1 MKHTY
6 IIFCLSLLL
15 LSLAGCKQDELQSS
29 HQSDTRLTSVKATT
43 SAAVKSRTQLSGNAV
58 IWEQSDAI
66 GIFSNATAE
75 AVRYDLTEIQGDE
88 ARFESETGVSG
99 EEFYAFY
106 PYSAQSAVE
115 GTKISYRLTDGQDY
129 RTGSFDTGD
138 CPMVAKS
145 THSDFRFLQTC
156 GIIRLRLTGTMAVSS
171 IRLQGNNGEALAGDG
186 TIDIASDTPVF
197 TIDGSGDKLT
207 AIQLRASAHVQLSES
222 GVTEFYFVVAPQT
235 FTQGITVDIT
245 GMVNGTEQT
254 IHKQTQ
260 KSITVTRSV
269 ISSFAAVDTDAEL
282 EPEGPTDRD
291 VLIALYD
298 ATDGDNWT
306 NNTNWCSDKPLSEW
320 YGVYVNEIRDE
331 NEVIYLSLSN
341 NNLVGSLPEEIGYLV
356 NLQGLDLDDNRLIG
370 EIPASIGKMQQL
382 GSLYMSGNQLT
393 GEIPSE
399 ICDLP
404 NLEVFKLYDNQ
415 LSGEIP
421 SEFSNLS
428 KLRYCYLYN
437 NQLIGSI
444 PPELGK
450 LSDLRTLDLQNNQLA
465 GEIPSELGN
474 LSNLEDLSLSN
485 NQLTGSI
492 PESLG
497 NLSNLEYCYLYG
509 NQLTGNIPESF
520 GNLSNL
526 EYCYLFNNQLTGTVP
541 ETLANLTKL
550 SVMDFSG
557 NMLGG
562 DLPEAVTAT
571 DWWQANG
578 YICIEQNEPGGFTFE
593 TLNLYVPDFTAT
605 DNRGNT
611 IRTIDIVSSHKVTL
625 YYIWATWCGYSKA
638 FHPVMS
644 DLYQRYKNH
653 SLEIIGICDDGMDNP
668 ADANNYIES
677 NDMEWPTLME
687 NPEGGIP
694 YSGFPTVIAFDETG
708 KMIFH
713 SSFTPRDE
721 LPEFLKGILGEG
733 EAPYE
738 STDYSADG
746 KVHTL
751 QTATEG
757 NGINV
762 VLMGDGFSDRQIA
775 DGTYEDLMRQGM
787 ESFFMFEPFVSF
799 RNYFN
804 LYYVDVV
811 SKNEGLMEGHE
822 TALSCYLGEGTH
834 IGGDNDKC
842 MTYAA
847 RCDNFTSEEMN
858 EMLIIVL
865 VNSTEYHG
873 TAHISGSSAYLG
885 DYGRGS
891 AVTYSTLETP
901 QKVQIGIVIHE
912 AAGHGFAKLAD
923 EYVYDTPEYARI
935 PDTEITRVSG
945 WQKDFGWYT
954 NIDFT
959 NNPSTVLWNK
969 FISDNRYQNENI
981 GVFEGGYYYRTGVW
995 RPTEE
1000 SVMRTN
1006 YNYPYD
1012 FNAPSRAAIY
1022 NRIHKLAY
1030 GESWTFDYEEFVNW
1044 DLSKSLT
1051 ASRTVVVPVS
1061 TQIEATAPPVTYN
1074 RRWENGRFVYE

>member
-186 TIDIASDTPVF
+186 TIDIASDAPVF

-207 AIQLRASAHVQLSES
+207 AIQLRASANVQLSES

-245 GMVNGTEQT
+245 GSVNGKEQT
-254 IHKQTQ
+254 IRKQTQ

-298 ATDGDNWT
+298 ATNGDNWT
-306 NNTNWCSDKPLSEW
+306 NHTNWCSDKPLSEW
-320 YGVYVNEIRDE
+320 YGVTLDYSQERVQYIH
-331 NEVIYLSLSN
+331 LSY
-341 NNLVGSLPEEIGYLV
+341 NNLVGSIPEEIG
-356 NLQGLDLDDNRLIG
+356 NLTELYTLDL
-370 EIPASIGKMQQL
+370 
-382 GSLYMSGNQLT
+382 SGNTLT
-393 GEIPSE
+393 GEIPSS
-399 ICDLP
+399 IGNMHIL
-404 NLEVFKLYDNQ
+404 
-415 LSGEIP
+415 G
-421 SEFSNLS
+421 
-428 KLRYCYLYN
+428 YLYLN
-437 NQLIGSI
+437 
-444 PPELGK
+444 
-450 LSDLRTLDLQNNQLA
+450 
-465 GEIPSELGN
+465 
-474 LSNLEDLSLSN
+474 N

-492 PESLG
+492 PQEIG
-497 NLSNLEYCYLYG
+497 NLSDLRACYIYE
-509 NQLTGNIPESF
+509 NQLMGNIPSEF
-520 GNLSNL
+520 GNLINL
-526 EYCYLFNNQLTGTVP
+526 EYCYLFGNQLTGEVP
-541 ETLANLTKL
+541 ETLSRLTKL
-550 SVMDFSG
+550 QTMDFSD

-562 DLPEAVTAT
+562 DVPEAVTAT
-571 DWWQANG
+571 DWWQING
-578 YICIEQNEPGGFTFE
+578 YRCIEQNEPGGFTFE
-593 TLNLYVPDFTAT
+593 TLNLYIPDFTAT

-625 YYIWATWCGYSKA
+625 YYVWATWCGYSKA

-644 DLYQRYKNH
+644 ELYQRYKNH
-653 SLEIIGICDDGMDNP
+653 SLEIIGICTDGMDNP
-668 ADANNYIES
+668 ADADNYIES

-713 SSFTPRDE
+713 SSFTSRDE

-733 EAPYE
+733 DAPYE
-738 STDYSADG
+738 STDFSADR
-746 KVHTL
+746 KAYTL
-751 QTATEG
+751 QTASEG

-762 VLMGDGFSDRQIA
+762 VLMGDAFSDRQIA
-775 DGTYEDLMRQGM
+775 DGTYEKVMQQAADAFFS
-787 ESFFMFEPFVSF
+787 EEPYTSFKDMFNV
-799 RNYFN
+799 
-804 LYYVDVV
+804 YYVNAV
-811 SKNEGLMEGHE
+811 SKNEGYVDGGE
-822 TALSCYLGEGTH
+822 TIFSGTFGGGTH
-834 IGGDNDKC
+834 VMGNDELC
-842 MTYAA
+842 MKYAQTA
-847 RCDNFTSEEMN
+847 FNFTN
-858 EMLIIVL
+858 EQMQDVLIV
-865 VNSTEYHG
+865 VMMNSTAYAG
-873 TAHISGSSAYLG
+873 TCYMYYNTGYTS
-885 DYGRGS
+885 DYGRGTS
-891 AVTYSTLETP
+891 VAYFP
-901 QKVQIGIVIHE
+901 IGTSYEDLATILHHE
-912 AAGHGFAKLAD
+912 AGGHGFAKLND
-923 EYVYDTPEYARI
+923 EYAYEYMGMIPANEIRDEQNMRENYGWGKNTDYISDPARVYW
-935 PDTEITRVSG
+935 S
-945 WQKDFGWYT
+945 
-954 NIDFT
+954 
-959 NNPSTVLWNK
+959 K
-969 FISDNRYQNENI
+969 FIADSRYASENI
-981 GVFEGGYYYRTGVW
+981 GVYEGACTYWTGAY
-995 RPTEE
+995 RPTEN
-1000 SVMRTN
+1000 SIMNDNTGG
-1006 YNYPYD
+1006 
-1012 FNAPSRAAIY
+1012 FNAPSREAIY
-1022 NRIHKLAY
+1022 YRIHKLAY
-1030 GESWTFDYEEFVNW
+1030 GESWTYDYEEFVNW
-1044 DLSKSLT
+1044 DLNQR
-1051 ASRTVVVPVS
+1051 ARSRVSVVP
-1061 TQIEATAPPVTYN
+1061 QKKYPPTAPPVIIKA
-1074 RRWENGRFVYE
+1074 RWENGRFVYE

>member
-129 RTGSFDTGD
+129 RAGSFDTGD

-186 TIDIASDTPVF
+186 TIDIASDAPVF

-207 AIQLRASAHVQLSES
+207 AIQLRASANVQLSES

-245 GMVNGTEQT
+245 GSVNGKEQT
-254 IHKQTQ
+254 IRKQTQ

-291 VLIALYD
+291 ILIALYD
-298 ATDGDNWT
+298 ATNGDNWT
-306 NNTNWCSDKPLSEW
+306 NNTNWCTNAPLSEW
-320 YGVYVNEIRDE
+320 YGVTLDYSQERVQYIH
-331 NEVIYLSLSN
+331 LSY
-341 NNLVGSLPEEIGYLV
+341 NNLVGSIPEEIG
-356 NLQGLDLDDNRLIG
+356 NLTELYTLDL
-370 EIPASIGKMQQL
+370 
-382 GSLYMSGNQLT
+382 SGNTLT
-393 GEIPSE
+393 GEIPSS
-399 ICDLP
+399 IGNMHIL
-404 NLEVFKLYDNQ
+404 
-415 LSGEIP
+415 G
-421 SEFSNLS
+421 
-428 KLRYCYLYN
+428 YLYLN
-437 NQLIGSI
+437 
-444 PPELGK
+444 
-450 LSDLRTLDLQNNQLA
+450 
-465 GEIPSELGN
+465 
-474 LSNLEDLSLSN
+474 N

-492 PESLG
+492 PQEIG
-497 NLSNLEYCYLYG
+497 NLSDLRACYIYE
-509 NQLTGNIPESF
+509 NQLMGNIPSKF
-520 GNLSNL
+520 GNLINL
-526 EYCYLFNNQLTGTVP
+526 EYCYLFGNQLTGEVP
-541 ETLANLTKL
+541 ETLSRLTKL
-550 SVMDFSG
+550 QTMDFSY

-571 DWWQANG
+571 DWWQING
-578 YICIEQNEPGGFTFE
+578 YRCIEQNEPGGFTFE
-593 TLNLYVPDFTAT
+593 TLNLYIPDFTAT

-625 YYIWATWCGYSKA
+625 YYVWATWCGNSKA

-644 DLYQRYKNH
+644 ELYQRYKNH
-653 SLEIIGICDDGMDNP
+653 SLEIIGICTDGMDNP

-694 YSGFPTVIAFDETG
+694 YTGFPTVIAFDETG

-713 SSFTPRDE
+713 SSFTSRDE

-733 EAPYE
+733 DAPYE
-738 STDYSADG
+738 STDFSADR
-746 KVHTL
+746 KAYTL
-751 QTATEG
+751 QTASEG

-762 VLMGDGFSDRQIA
+762 VLMGDAFSDRQIA
-775 DGTYEDLMRQGM
+775 DGTYEKVMQQAADAFFS
-787 ESFFMFEPFVSF
+787 EEPYTSFKDMFNV
-799 RNYFN
+799 
-804 LYYVDVV
+804 YYVNAV
-811 SKNEGLMEGHE
+811 SKNEGYVDGGE
-822 TALSCYLGEGTH
+822 TIFSGTFGGGTH
-834 IGGDNDKC
+834 VMGNDELC
-842 MTYAA
+842 MKYAQTA
-847 RCDNFTSEEMN
+847 FNFTN
-858 EMLIIVL
+858 EQMQDVLIV
-865 VNSTEYHG
+865 VMMNSTAYAG
-873 TAHISGSSAYLG
+873 TCYMYYNTGYTS
-885 DYGRGS
+885 DYGRGTS
-891 AVTYSTLETP
+891 VAYFP
-901 QKVQIGIVIHE
+901 IGTSYEDLATILHHE
-912 AAGHGFAKLAD
+912 AGGHGFAKLND
-923 EYVYDTPEYARI
+923 EYAYEYMGMIPANEIRDEQNMRENYGWGKNTDYISDPARVYW
-935 PDTEITRVSG
+935 S
-945 WQKDFGWYT
+945 
-954 NIDFT
+954 
-959 NNPSTVLWNK
+959 K
-969 FISDNRYQNENI
+969 FIADSRYASENI
-981 GVFEGGYYYRTGVW
+981 GVYEGACTYWTGAY
-995 RPTEE
+995 RPTEN
-1000 SVMRTN
+1000 SIMNDNTGG
-1006 YNYPYD
+1006 
-1012 FNAPSRAAIY
+1012 FNAPSREAIY
-1022 NRIHKLAY
+1022 YRIHKLAY
-1030 GESWTFDYEEFVNW
+1030 GESWTYDYEEFVNW
-1044 DLSKSLT
+1044 DLNQR
-1051 ASRTVVVPVS
+1051 ARSRVSVVP
-1061 TQIEATAPPVTYN
+1061 QKKYPPTAPPVIIKA
-1074 RRWENGRFVYE
+1074 RWENGRFVYE

>member
-66 GIFSNATAE
+66 GIFSNTTAE

-186 TIDIASDTPVF
+186 TIDIASDAPMF

-207 AIQLRASAHVQLSES
+207 AIQLRTSANVQLSES

-245 GMVNGTEQT
+245 GSVNGKEQT
-254 IHKQTQ
+254 IRKQTQ

-298 ATDGDNWT
+298 ATNGDNWT
-306 NNTNWCSDKPLSEW
+306 NNTNWCTNAPLSEW
-320 YGVYVNEIRDE
+320 YGVTLDYSQERVQYIH
-331 NEVIYLSLSN
+331 LSY
-341 NNLVGSLPEEIGYLV
+341 NNLVGSIPEEIG
-356 NLQGLDLDDNRLIG
+356 NLTELYTLDL
-370 EIPASIGKMQQL
+370 
-382 GSLYMSGNQLT
+382 SGNTLT
-393 GEIPSE
+393 GEIPSS
-399 ICDLP
+399 IGNMHIL
-404 NLEVFKLYDNQ
+404 
-415 LSGEIP
+415 G
-421 SEFSNLS
+421 
-428 KLRYCYLYN
+428 YLYLN
-437 NQLIGSI
+437 
-444 PPELGK
+444 
-450 LSDLRTLDLQNNQLA
+450 
-465 GEIPSELGN
+465 
-474 LSNLEDLSLSN
+474 N

-492 PESLG
+492 PQEIG
-497 NLSNLEYCYLYG
+497 NLSDLRACYIYE
-509 NQLTGNIPESF
+509 NQLMGNIPSEF
-520 GNLSNL
+520 GNLINL
-526 EYCYLFNNQLTGTVP
+526 EYCYLFGNQLTGEVP
-541 ETLANLTKL
+541 ETLSRLTKL
-550 SVMDFSG
+550 QAMDFSD

-571 DWWQANG
+571 DWWQING
-578 YICIEQNEPGGFTFE
+578 YRCIEQNEPGGFTFE
-593 TLNLYVPDFTAT
+593 TLNLYIPDFTAT

-625 YYIWATWCGYSKA
+625 YYVWATWCGYSKA

-644 DLYQRYKNH
+644 ELYQRYKNH
-653 SLEIIGICDDGMDNP
+653 SLEIIGICTDGMDNP
-668 ADANNYIES
+668 ADADNYIES

-713 SSFTPRDE
+713 SSFTSRDE

-733 EAPYE
+733 DAPYE
-738 STDYSADG
+738 STDFSADR
-746 KVHTL
+746 KAYTL
-751 QTATEG
+751 QTASEG

-762 VLMGDGFSDRQIA
+762 VLMGDAFSDRQIA
-775 DGTYEDLMRQGM
+775 DGTYEKVMQQAADAFFS
-787 ESFFMFEPFVSF
+787 EEPYTSFKDMFNV
-799 RNYFN
+799 
-804 LYYVDVV
+804 YYVNAV
-811 SKNEGLMEGHE
+811 SKNEGYVDGGE
-822 TALSCYLGEGTH
+822 TIFSGTFGGGTH
-834 IGGDNDKC
+834 VMGNDELC
-842 MTYAA
+842 MKYAQTA
-847 RCDNFTSEEMN
+847 FNFTN
-858 EMLIIVL
+858 EQMQDVLIV
-865 VNSTEYHG
+865 VMMNSTAYAG
-873 TAHISGSSAYLG
+873 TCYMYYNTGYTS
-885 DYGRGS
+885 DYGRGTS
-891 AVTYSTLETP
+891 VAYFP
-901 QKVQIGIVIHE
+901 IGTSYEDLATILHHE
-912 AAGHGFAKLAD
+912 AGGHGFAKLND
-923 EYVYDTPEYARI
+923 EYAYEYMGMIPANEIRDEQNMRENYGWGKNTDYISDPARVYW
-935 PDTEITRVSG
+935 S
-945 WQKDFGWYT
+945 
-954 NIDFT
+954 
-959 NNPSTVLWNK
+959 K
-969 FISDNRYQNENI
+969 FIADSRYASENI
-981 GVFEGGYYYRTGVW
+981 GVYEGACTYWTGAY
-995 RPTEE
+995 RPTEN
-1000 SVMRTN
+1000 SIMNDNTGG
-1006 YNYPYD
+1006 
-1012 FNAPSRAAIY
+1012 FNAPSREAIY
-1022 NRIHKLAY
+1022 YRIHKLAY
-1030 GESWTFDYEEFVNW
+1030 GESWTYDYEEFVNW
-1044 DLSKSLT
+1044 DLNQR
-1051 ASRTVVVPVS
+1051 ARSRVSVVP
-1061 TQIEATAPPVTYN
+1061 QKKYPPTAPPVIIKA
-1074 RRWENGRFVYE
+1074 RWENGRFVYE

>member
-1 MKHTY
+1 MKYTY
-6 IIFCLSLLL
+6 ITLCLSLLL
-15 LSLAGCKQDELQSS
+15 LSLAGCKQDEMQSLR
-29 HQSDTRLTSVKATT
+29 QSDTRLTSVKATT

-66 GIFSNATAE
+66 GIFSNTTAE

-88 ARFESETGVSG
+88 ARFESETSVSG

-106 PYSAQSAVE
+106 PYSAQSAVD

-129 RTGSFDTGD
+129 RAGSFDTGD

-145 THSDFRFLQTC
+145 TNSDFRFLQTC
-156 GIIRLRLTGTMAVSS
+156 GIIRLRLTGTMAVSA

-186 TIDIASDTPVF
+186 TIDVASDAPVF
-197 TIDGSGDKLT
+197 TIDGNGDKQT
-207 AIQLRASAHVQLSES
+207 TIQLRTSANVQLSELS
-222 GVTEFYFVVAPQT
+222 VTEFYFVVAPQT
-235 FTQGITVDIT
+235 LTQGITVDIT
-245 GMVNGTEQT
+245 GTINGKEQT
-254 IHKQTQ
+254 IRKQTQ

-291 VLIALYD
+291 ILIALYD
-298 ATDGDNWT
+298 ATNGDNWT
-306 NNTNWCSDKPLSEW
+306 NNTNWCTDAPLSEW
-320 YGVYVNEIRDE
+320 YGVTLDYSQERVQYIHL
-331 NEVIYLSLSN
+331 YY
-341 NNLVGSLPEEIGYLV
+341 NNLVGSIPEEIG
-356 NLQGLDLDDNRLIG
+356 NLTELYTLDL
-370 EIPASIGKMQQL
+370 
-382 GSLYMSGNQLT
+382 SGNTLT
-393 GEIPSE
+393 GE
-399 ICDLP
+399 
-404 NLEVFKLYDNQ
+404 
-415 LSGEIP
+415 
-421 SEFSNLS
+421 
-428 KLRYCYLYN
+428 
-437 NQLIGSI
+437 
-444 PPELGK
+444 
-450 LSDLRTLDLQNNQLA
+450 
-465 GEIPSELGN
+465 
-474 LSNLEDLSLSN
+474 
-485 NQLTGSI
+485 
-492 PESLG
+492 
-497 NLSNLEYCYLYG
+497 
-509 NQLTGNIPESF
+509 
-520 GNLSNL
+520 
-526 EYCYLFNNQLTGTVP
+526 VP
-541 ETLANLTKL
+541 ETLSRLTKL
-550 SVMDFSG
+550 QTVDFSY

-562 DLPEAVTAT
+562 DVPEAVTAT
-571 DWWQANG
+571 DWWQING
-578 YICIEQNEPGGFTFE
+578 YRCIEQNEPGGFTFE
-593 TLNLYVPDFTAT
+593 TINLRIPDFTAT

-644 DLYQRYKNH
+644 ELYQRYKNH
-653 SLEIIGICDDGMDNP
+653 SLEIIGVCDDGMDNP
-668 ADANNYIES
+668 TEANNYIES
-677 NDMEWPTLME
+677 NNMEWSTLME

-694 YSGFPTVIAFDETG
+694 YTGFPTVIAFDETG

-713 SSFTPRDE
+713 GSFTSRDE

-865 VNSTEYHG
+865 VNSTEHHG

-901 QKVQIGIVIHE
+901 QKVRIGTVIHE

-981 GVFEGGYYYRTGVW
+981 GVFEGGYCYRTGVW

-1000 SVMRTN
+1000 SVMRTS

-1044 DLSKSLT
+1044 DLSR
-1051 ASRTVVVPVS
+1051 SRTVSRAVVAPVS
-1061 TQIEATAPPVTYN
+1061 TQIEQTAPPVTYN

>member
-1 MKHTY
+1 M
-6 IIFCLSLLL
+6 LL

-106 PYSAQSAVE
+106 PYSAQSAVD

-129 RTGSFDTGD
+129 RAGSFDTGD

-145 THSDFRFLQTC
+145 TSSDFRFLQTC
-156 GIIRLRLTGTMAVSS
+156 GIIRLRLTGTMAVSA

-186 TIDIASDTPVF
+186 TIDVASDAPVF
-197 TIDGSGDKLT
+197 TIDGNGDKQT
-207 AIQLRASAHVQLSES
+207 TIQLRTSANVQLSELS
-222 GVTEFYFVVAPQT
+222 VTEFYFVVAPQT
-235 FTQGITVDIT
+235 LTQGITVDIT
-245 GMVNGTEQT
+245 GTINGKEQT
-254 IHKQTQ
+254 IRKQTQ

-298 ATDGDNWT
+298 ATNGDNWT
-306 NNTNWCSDKPLSEW
+306 NNTNWCTNAPLSEW
-320 YGVYVNEIRDE
+320 YGVTLDYSQERVQYIH
-331 NEVIYLSLSN
+331 LSY
-341 NNLVGSLPEEIGYLV
+341 NNLVGSIPEEIG
-356 NLQGLDLDDNRLIG
+356 NLTELYTLDL
-370 EIPASIGKMQQL
+370 
-382 GSLYMSGNQLT
+382 SGNTLT
-393 GEIPSE
+393 GEIPSS
-399 ICDLP
+399 IGNMHIL
-404 NLEVFKLYDNQ
+404 
-415 LSGEIP
+415 G
-421 SEFSNLS
+421 
-428 KLRYCYLYN
+428 YLYLN
-437 NQLIGSI
+437 
-444 PPELGK
+444 
-450 LSDLRTLDLQNNQLA
+450 
-465 GEIPSELGN
+465 
-474 LSNLEDLSLSN
+474 N

-492 PESLG
+492 PQEIG
-497 NLSNLEYCYLYG
+497 NLSDLRACYIYE
-509 NQLTGNIPESF
+509 NQLMGNIPSEF
-520 GNLSNL
+520 GNLINL
-526 EYCYLFNNQLTGTVP
+526 EYCYLFGNQLTGEVP
-541 ETLANLTKL
+541 ETLSRLTKL
-550 SVMDFSG
+550 QTMDFSY

-571 DWWQANG
+571 DWWQING
-578 YICIEQNEPGGFTFE
+578 YRCIEQNEPGGFTFE

-1044 DLSKSLT
+1044 DLSR
-1051 ASRTVVVPVS
+1051 SRTVSRAVVAPVS
-1061 TQIEATAPPVTYN
+1061 TQIEQTAPPVTYN

>member
-1 MKHTY
+1 MKYTY
-6 IIFCLSLLL
+6 ITLCLSLLL
-15 LSLAGCKQDELQSS
+15 LSLAGCKQDEMQSLR
-29 HQSDTRLTSVKATT
+29 QSDTRLTSVKATT

-66 GIFSNATAE
+66 GIFSNTTAE

-145 THSDFRFLQTC
+145 TNSDFRFLQTC
-156 GIIRLRLTGTMAVSS
+156 GIIRLRLTGTMAVSA

-186 TIDIASDTPVF
+186 TIDIASDAPVF
-197 TIDGSGDKLT
+197 TIDGNGDKQT
-207 AIQLRASAHVQLSES
+207 TIQLRTSANVQLSELS
-222 GVTEFYFVVAPQT
+222 VTEFYFVVAPQT
-235 FTQGITVDIT
+235 LTQGITVDIT
-245 GMVNGTEQT
+245 GTINGKEQT
-254 IHKQTQ
+254 IRKQTQ

-298 ATDGDNWT
+298 ATNGDNWT
-306 NNTNWCSDKPLSEW
+306 NNTNWCTNAPLSEW
-320 YGVYVNEIRDE
+320 YGVTLDYSQERVQYIH
-331 NEVIYLSLSN
+331 LSY
-341 NNLVGSLPEEIGYLV
+341 NNLVGSIPEEIG
-356 NLQGLDLDDNRLIG
+356 NLTELYTLDL
-370 EIPASIGKMQQL
+370 
-382 GSLYMSGNQLT
+382 SGNTLT
-393 GEIPSE
+393 GEIPSS
-399 ICDLP
+399 IGNMHIL
-404 NLEVFKLYDNQ
+404 
-415 LSGEIP
+415 G
-421 SEFSNLS
+421 
-428 KLRYCYLYN
+428 YLYLN
-437 NQLIGSI
+437 
-444 PPELGK
+444 
-450 LSDLRTLDLQNNQLA
+450 
-465 GEIPSELGN
+465 
-474 LSNLEDLSLSN
+474 N

-492 PESLG
+492 PQEIG
-497 NLSNLEYCYLYG
+497 NLSDLRACYIYE
-509 NQLTGNIPESF
+509 NQLMGNIPSEF
-520 GNLSNL
+520 GNLINL
-526 EYCYLFNNQLTGTVP
+526 EYCYLFGNQLTGEVP
-541 ETLANLTKL
+541 ETLSRLTKL
-550 SVMDFSG
+550 QAMDFSD

-562 DLPEAVTAT
+562 DVPEAVTAT
-571 DWWQANG
+571 DWWQING
-578 YICIEQNEPGGFTFE
+578 YRCIEQNEPGGFTFE
-593 TLNLYVPDFTAT
+593 TLNLYIPDFTAT

-625 YYIWATWCGYSKA
+625 YYVWATWCGYSKA

-644 DLYQRYKNH
+644 ELYQRYKNH
-653 SLEIIGICDDGMDNP
+653 SLEIIGICTDGMDNP

-713 SSFTPRDE
+713 SSFTSRDE

-865 VNSTEYHG
+865 VNSTEHHG

-901 QKVQIGIVIHE
+901 QKVRIGTVIHE

-1044 DLSKSLT
+1044 DLSR
-1051 ASRTVVVPVS
+1051 SRTVSRAVVAPVS
-1061 TQIEATAPPVTYN
+1061 TQIEQTAPPVTYN